1 MQFLLLLSHGVV
13 SFNLLE
19 GAFSNGHCNIFI
31 SLMRKLRLWH
41 PLIIFY
47 VFLKLHHILLK
58 PSVC

>member
-31 SLMRKLRLWH
+31 SLMRKLRLF
-41 PLIIFY
+41 IIFY